1 MEKIVEAFKEEL
13 VDESDDWI
21 KLGMRGGQR

>member
-1 MEKIVEAFKEEL
+1 MEKIVEAFEKEL
-13 VDESDDWI
+13 VDVSDDWI